1 MMRRIIS
8 AVLLTSAVSFLAFS
22 AELPDNW
29 RWWRYSRAVQTSQTD
44 ADGPAEVLLPWE
56 MYAHCQPGCEDVRI
70 VNSSGEGVPYVAEG
84 RRVPRN
90 VEEHAA
96 RVIENSFVAH
106 QYTQLIGDLGESHAN
121 YDRVKVETSRPD
133 FIVWAEVALSDDART
148 WRVIEAR
155 APIARFRS
163 RAVDGTQTIPF
174 QGLSS
179 RYVRVRIADPSAQFP
194 VSGISVLHEESS
206 QVQLTREV
214 TAIFGEEKSADPTES
229 VWRTILTSLNQ
240 PISELEISTDTRE
253 FYRAV
258 RITGSSDGQEWSY
271 WGSGVVYRYAQGN
284 QTRELLRVDFPE
296 ATGNKL
302 LRVEVINGNDEP
314 LANLHLALKAIPRG
328 LAFRQVKGQQYR
340 LIYGNEKA
348 LRPQYDLG
356 HYFESGT
363 PKPVYRILSLG
374 PEEETAN
381 YRDPRPFTERHP
393 ELLWSALGA
402 AIFLIGLTAI
412 KALRSPGNPTPQA

>member
-8 AVLLTSAVSFLAFS
+8 AVLLTSVIGFLAL
-22 AELPDNW
+22 AAQLPDKW
-29 RWWRYSRAVQTSQTD
+29 RSWRYSRAVQTSQTD

-70 VNSSGEGVPYVAEG
+70 VNSSGEAVPYVADG

-96 RVIENSFVAH
+96 HVVETSFVADR
-106 QYTQLIGDLGESHAN
+106 YTQIIGDVGEAHAS

-133 FIVWAEVALSDDART
+133 FIVWAEVALSDDAKT
-148 WRVIEAR
+148 WRVVEAR
-155 APIARFRS
+155 APIAQFRS

-179 RYVRVRIADPSAQFP
+179 RYIRVRIADPSAQFP

-206 QVQLTREV
+206 HATQTREV
-214 TAIFGEEKSADPTES
+214 AAAFSEEKSGDPTES
-229 VWRTILTSLNQ
+229 IWKTTLASLNQ
-240 PISELEISTDTRE
+240 PISEVEIAADTRE

-258 RITGSSDGQEWSY
+258 RISGSSDGQEWSY
-271 WGSGVVYRYAQGN
+271 WGSGVVYRYTQGS

-302 LRVEVINGNDEP
+302 MRVEVINGNDEP
-314 LANLHLALKAIPRG
+314 LANLHLALKAVPRT
-328 LAFRQVKGQQYR
+328 LAFRQVAGQQYR

-348 LRPQYDLG
+348 SRPQYDLG
-356 HYFESGT
+356 HYFDASRT
-363 PKPVYRILSLG
+363 KPVYRVLSLG

-393 ELLWSALGA
+393 EVLWSALGA
-402 AIFLIGLTAI
+402 AILLIGLTAI
-412 KALRSPGNPTPQA
+412 KALRSTGNPAPQA